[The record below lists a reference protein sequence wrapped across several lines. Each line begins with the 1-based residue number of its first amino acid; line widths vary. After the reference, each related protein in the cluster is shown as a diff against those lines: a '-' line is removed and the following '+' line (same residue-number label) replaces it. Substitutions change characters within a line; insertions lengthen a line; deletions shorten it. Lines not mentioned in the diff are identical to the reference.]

1 MGRLPTMPPI
11 GFSCALK
18 GSCCQQRG
26 PAASTATTTDTLVP
40 ITQTT
45 SPTTPRLSAFFM
57 EVVCTLGTTQ
67 PHVAASPPPNGG
79 NGVIRTTTRR
89 RHADSQPLML
99 QNPHRYRYGG
109 RRRVRRARARHRR
122 DRKAGLRAAGPGW
135 TTSRSAD
142 RSSRRGR
149 LAGRPRRSPAPRPG
163 LAPRKSAGPQST
175 TSATQQHVVSYN
187 PNLWCYCLIV
197 KRSIGNCLRD
207 SGIKR
212 RVELARTDLKLGFD
226 RIEQF

>member
-1 MGRLPTMPPI
+1 M
-11 GFSCALK
+11 
-18 GSCCQQRG
+18 
-26 PAASTATTTDTLVP
+26 ASLEP
-40 ITQTT
+40 
-45 SPTTPRLSAFFM
+45 
-57 EVVCTLGTTQ
+57 
-67 PHVAASPPPNGG
+67 
-79 NGVIRTTTRR
+79 

-109 RRRVRRARARHRR
+109 RRRDRRAWLRHRR